1 MAFSSTP
8 IDDGVPEYLGTLKM
22 ELGTWDATSVTTGIV
37 VASGLRDIKFASFQ
51 YTSSTTPTEI
61 TVDLTTPTQCTAAN
75 IESGAAG
82 VYQLI
87 GY

>member
-1 MAFSSTP
+1 MVFSSTP

-22 ELGTWDATSVTTGIV
+22 ELGTWDATGVTTGTV
-37 VASGLRDIKFASFQ
+37 TSSGLRDIRFASFQ

-61 TVDLTTPTQCTAAN
+61 TVDLTTPSQVTAAN

-82 VYQLI
+82 VYELI